1 MFILS
6 SPSFIP
12 PFFFLSVFNPD
23 GREAV
28 DGLKTGY
35 IDAGGS
41 SIILTGTR
49 KGRRAV
55 VVVLGSMSAS
65 LRDEHARRL
74 LIDALG
80 AMVW

>member
-1 MFILS
+1 MTWRWSDLLHVEGLRNGL
-6 SPSFIP
+6 PR
-12 PFFFLSVFNPD
+12 